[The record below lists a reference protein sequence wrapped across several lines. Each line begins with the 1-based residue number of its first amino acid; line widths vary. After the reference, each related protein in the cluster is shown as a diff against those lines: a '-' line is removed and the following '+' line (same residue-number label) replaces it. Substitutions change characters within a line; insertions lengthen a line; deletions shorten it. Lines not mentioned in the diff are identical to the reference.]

1 MKRPAVPAPRF
12 EHLVHMTTADGIFEH
27 ALHAQPRREH
37 GYCLDDVSRALVVA
51 VRQPRPTPTL
61 RGVVRTYLAFVEQAQ
76 DETGAFR
83 NRRSTDGA
91 WAGSPTTDDHWG
103 SALWSLGITAG
114 LASGHVATRALVVA
128 ERAMLTRS
136 HWPRAMAYAAL
147 GAVEVLRAHP
157 GHPAATHLL
166 EDARQL
172 LGNHPSVLEHWRWPE
187 PRLTYANAVLPESLI
202 AIGEGLDDQ
211 ALVDEGLAQLTWLLD
226 LQTRDGHI
234 SVIPAAGWA
243 PPEPLPGF
251 DQQPIEVSALAEAAW
266 RAYQAT
272 RDPAWLNVVDLCAGW
287 FLGNNDLGLRLYD
300 HSTGGC
306 ADGLHADRISRNQ
319 GAESTIAALSTL
331 QLARQARLEAAA

>member
-12 EHLVHMTTADGIFEH
+12 EHLVHMTTAVGIFGH
-27 ALHAQPRREH
+27 ALHAQPRPEH

-51 VRQPRPTPTL
+51 VRQPRATPTL

-76 DETGAFR
+76 DETGAFM

-103 SALWSLGITAG
+103 RALWSLGTTAG
-114 LASGHVATRALVVA
+114 LARGHVATRALVVA

-136 HWPRAMAYAAL
+136 HLPRAMAYAAL

-172 LGNHPSVLEHWRWPE
+172 LGNRPSVDQRWRWPE

-202 AIGEGLDDQ
+202 AIGEDLDDQ

-251 DQQPIEVSALAEAAW
+251 DQQPIEVTALAEAAW

-272 RDPAWLNVVDLCAGW
+272 RDPAWLNVVDLCASW
-287 FLGNNDLGLRLYD
+287 FLGNNDVGLRLYD

-306 ADGLHADRISRNQ
+306 ADGLHADRINRNQ
-319 GAESTIAALSTL
+319 GAESTVAALSTL
-331 QLARQARLEAAA
+331 QLARRARLEAAA